1 MKTALKGLKVIDLTR
16 VRAGPS
22 AVRHFADW
30 GADVIKVELP
40 NISNSDIDLG
50 GARHGSD
57 FQNLHRNKRSITIN
71 LKDKEGK
78 KILKKLTKTAD
89 VIVENFRPNVKK
101 RLGIDYEDLK
111 KENKKLI
118 YASISGFGQT
128 GPYAHLPGFDQVAQG
143 MGGLMSV
150 TGHEGKGPL
159 RVGIPVADL
168 SAGLH
173 CALGILT
180 ALYERNISGIGQ
192 HVSAS
197 LLESQIAMLDFQA
210 ARYLINQEIPGQ
222 TGNDHPTMT
231 PMGTYPTLDGYIN
244 IASAGNEMWKRLCKA
259 LNIEKYTNDK
269 DFLNDDLRTKNR
281 KRLTKI
287 IIEALS
293 QGTNNEWILKLNK
306 VSIPCGP
313 INNIEEV
320 FSDPQV
326 KHNNMSQ
333 SVIHNKLGNINLV
346 GQPVKL
352 SRTPSN
358 FYKAAPEKG
367 EHTEEI
373 LEELGYKS
381 EKIKLLK
388 MRKVI

>member
-50 GARHGSD
+50 GARYGSD

-287 IIEALS
+287 IVEALS

>member
-1 MKTALKGLKVIDLTR
+1 MKRALKSLKVIDLTR

-40 NISNSDIDLG
+40 SLSSKDIDLG
-50 GARHGSD
+50 GSRHGSD
-57 FQNLHRNKRSITIN
+57 FQNLHRNKRSITLN
-71 LKDKEGK
+71 LKDKEGI
-78 KILKKLTKTAD
+78 KIFKKLVKTTD
-89 VIVENFRPNVKK
+89 VLVENFRPNVKK
-101 RLGIDYEDLK
+101 RLGIDYDNLR

-128 GPYAHLPGFDQVAQG
+128 GPYADLPGFDQVAQG

-150 TGHEGKGPL
+150 TGHKGKGPL

-180 ALYERNISGIGQ
+180 ALYERNISGLGQ

-210 ARYLINQEIPGQ
+210 ARYLINKEVPAQ

-244 IASAGNEMWKRLCKA
+244 IASAGDDMWKRLCKV
-259 LNIEKYTNDK
+259 LDIEQFIYDK

-281 KRLTKI
+281 IRLTKI
-287 IIEALS
+287 IVEALS
-293 QGTNNEWILKLNK
+293 KGSNNDWISKLNK
-306 VSIPCGP
+306 ASIPCGP
-313 INNIEEV
+313 INNIQEV

-326 KHNNMSQ
+326 KHNNMAQPVTHS
-333 SVIHNKLGNINLV
+333 KLGNISLV

-352 SRTPSN
+352 SRTPSSLN
-358 FYKAAPEKG
+358 TAAPEKG
-367 EHTEEI
+367 EHTEEV
-373 LEELGYKS
+373 LKELGYKN
-381 EKIKLLK
+381 ENIKFFKI
-388 MRKVI
+388 RNVI

>member
-287 IIEALS
+287 IVEALS

-333 SVIHNKLGNINLV
+333 SVIHNKLGDINLV

>member
-287 IIEALS
+287 IVEALS
-293 QGTNNEWILKLNK
+293 QGTNNEWIPKLNK

>member
-78 KILKKLTKTAD
+78 NILKKLAKTAD

-287 IIEALS
+287 IVEALS

>member
-1 MKTALKGLKVIDLTR
+1 M
-16 VRAGPS
+16 
-22 AVRHFADW
+22 
-30 GADVIKVELP
+30 
-40 NISNSDIDLG
+40 
-50 GARHGSD
+50 
-57 FQNLHRNKRSITIN
+57 
-71 LKDKEGK
+71 
-78 KILKKLTKTAD
+78 
-89 VIVENFRPNVKK
+89 KK

-287 IIEALS
+287 IVEALS

-326 KHNNMSQ
+326 KHNNMSH

>member
-287 IIEALS
+287 VVEALS

>member
-78 KILKKLTKTAD
+78 NILKKLTKTAD

-287 IIEALS
+287 IVEALS